1 MNVMLTRCRRGIV
14 IVSSQSFLE
23 GVARDTLVGK
33 ISAYWTVQGGKNVWV
48 DAMDITNSRVDL
60 PGAPGS
66 KVDPAIATARESIN
80 SGSSRSVG
88 SGGSGPTIPRT
99 FDVSALFRK
108 RIISPNPGT
117 PVPVTRLPLPIA
129 PKFATINT
137 VIEALP
143 SRKDDRHFPTLSSTG
158 LIHNRYSLLAS
169 GKKQAP
175 KRNVWADAVHK
186 SSSVVSPLQ
195 RTCQP
200 PRLAAKNSVVPQSFM
215 NDYSSPD
222 QHFVHQ
228 SNPLYIQWA
237 PWHSNDYGVSF
248 QPSPEDGG
256 DCWTIV
262 KRRKNRILS

>member
-1 MNVMLTRCRRGIV
+1 
-14 IVSSQSFLE
+14 
-23 GVARDTLVGK
+23 
-33 ISAYWTVQGGKNVWV
+33 
-48 DAMDITNSRVDL
+48 MDITNSRVDL

-80 SGSSRSVG
+80 SGYSRSVR
-88 SGGSGPTIPRT
+88 SEGSGPTIPRT
-99 FDVSALFRK
+99 FDVSALFWK

-158 LIHNRYSLLAS
+158 LIHNRYSLLSS
-169 GKKQAP
+169 GKEQAP
-175 KRNVWADAVHK
+175 KRNVWVDAVHK
-186 SSSVVSPLQ
+186 SSFAVSPLQ

-215 NDYSSPD
+215 KDYSSPD

-228 SNPLYIQWA
+228 SNPLYIEWA
-237 PWHSNDYGVSF
+237 PWHFNDYGVSF
-248 QPSPEDGG
+248 RPSPEDGG